1 MDKVPSPVQP
11 RHGARFLPAGDA
23 ALVVELG
30 DAIDEAA
37 NDRVLALDALLSK
50 ADIAGV
56 EETVP
61 TYRSLLVAYDPE
73 VIASAELTR
82 RLEVLLD
89 ESVGSVAA
97 PAGRRWS
104 LPVVYGGSFGEDLQ
118 FVANATGLSEE
129 QVVAGHAEREY
140 RVYMIGFQPGF
151 AYLGGLDPRLH
162 LPRRADPRATVAAGS
177 IAIGGSQSAV
187 YSVACPSGWHLLGR
201 SPVRV
206 FDPRREQPFLLS
218 AGDRVRF
225 RPLPADAWEP
235 LARRADAGDIVA
247 EELPE

>member
-1 MDKVPSPVQP
+1 MIKVQSSVQP
-11 RHGARFLPAGDA
+11 RQRARFLPAGDA

-30 DAIDEAA
+30 ESIDDVT
-37 NDRVLALDALLSK
+37 NNRVLALDALLTGSG
-50 ADIAGV
+50 IAGV

-61 TYRSLLVAYDPE
+61 TYRSLLVAYDPGT
-73 VIASAELTR
+73 VAFADLVR
-82 RLEVLLD
+82 RLELLLD
-89 ESVGSVAA
+89 EPEDSVAA

-104 LPVVYGGSFGEDLQ
+104 LPVVYGGSFGEDLR
-118 FVANATGLSEE
+118 FVANASGLSEE
-129 QVVAGHAEREY
+129 EVVRRHAEAEY

-151 AYLGGLDPRLH
+151 AYLGGLDPQLH
-162 LPRRADPRATVAAGS
+162 LPRRADPRATVEAGS

-187 YSVACPSGWHLLGR
+187 YSVACPSGWHLVGR

-206 FDPRREQPFLLS
+206 FDSRREQPFLLS

-225 RPLPADAWEP
+225 RPLPAEAWEP
-235 LARRADAGDIVA
+235 LARRADAGDVVA